1 MSLPQGVREL
11 LLTDLPPGTAVTLTD
26 PDGIRTV
33 PTFTG
38 RDGRSRVRV
47 RTHRAGDYA
56 IDAGGETVLTWAV
69 DCEQP
74 PAGRLL
80 HRSGRRLVDQH
91 DVPFFWLADTWWF
104 AFCDR
109 ISEAELRELA
119 RRRVRQ
125 GFSVVQVVAGLLPE
139 VDPFDDLGELGGRWP
154 WTPGFDD
161 IDPRW
166 WDDAERRLAILI
178 EEGLTP
184 AVVGGWS
191 YYLLDLGPERMMR
204 HWHEVVARWAAYPVV
219 WCVAG
224 EAGLPHYSQLDE
236 PGLDEVVAGLSAGW
250 RDIAAQVRTLD
261 GYRNVST
268 VHPCPAF
275 AHFSS
280 TDAIGS
286 ADDLDL
292 IWLQTGHA
300 DRSSI
305 DDSLAALDRELA
317 APHGLPVI
325 NSEVCYEG
333 IAAGSAAT
341 LQRFLFFSHLL
352 SGAAGH
358 SYGAQ
363 GLWAFR
369 RAEDPGP
376 GIMWGDATWQEAAAL
391 PGSAQLGRCAA
402 FLQGFDWAV
411 LVPAPDA
418 LTVHASAECRVL
430 PYAARLGD
438 ELIAYV
444 PAVSLLPADRGI
456 SQALRDVSLAG
467 LTPGWWRV
475 RYWNPRHEDVPHGF
489 EHEVSEDGRLPLR
502 AATRRSAVPSMEDWV
517 VVVSPLG

>member
-1 MSLPQGVREL
+1 MSLPRGVREL
-11 LLTDLPPGTAVTLTD
+11 LLPELPPGAAVTLTD
-26 PDGIRTV
+26 PGGVR
-33 PTFTG
+33 PLLTFTG
-38 RDGRSRVRV
+38 ADGRTRVRV
-47 RTHRAGDYA
+47 RTHRAGDYSVAVPDGSA
-56 IDAGGETVLTWAV
+56 IGWRVEQNEHPGGPVL
-69 DCEQP
+69 
-74 PAGRLL
+74 R
-80 HRSGRRLVDQH
+80 RSGRRLVDEEGI
-91 DVPFFWLADTWWF
+91 PFFWLADTWWF
-104 AFCDR
+104 ALCDR
-109 ISEAELRELA
+109 VSTDELRELA
-119 RRRVRQ
+119 RLRVRQ
-125 GFSVVQVVAGLLPE
+125 GFTVVQVVAGLLPE
-139 VDPFDDLGELGGRWP
+139 VDAFDELGDLGGRWP
-154 WTPGFDD
+154 WTPEFGD

-166 WDDAERRLAILI
+166 WDDAEQRLAII
-178 EEGLTP
+178 VEEGLTP

-191 YYLLDLGPERMMR
+191 YYLLDAGPERMRR
-204 HWHEVVARWAAYPVV
+204 HWREVLARWAAFPVV

-224 EAGLPHYSQLDE
+224 EAGLPHYHQLDE
-236 PGLDEVVAGLSAGW
+236 PDLDDVVAGLSAGW
-250 RDIAAQVRTLD
+250 REIAAEVRTLD
-261 GYRNVST
+261 GYRSVVT

-305 DDSLAALDRELA
+305 DDSLIALDRELA

-333 IAAGSAAT
+333 IAAGSSAT
-341 LQRFLFFSHLL
+341 LQRFLFFSHVL

-369 RAEDPGP
+369 RSEDPGP

-391 PGSAQLGRCAA
+391 PGSAQLGRCAT
-402 FLQGFDWAV
+402 FLRSFDWAA

-418 LTVHASAECRVL
+418 LSVHASDRCRVL
-430 PYAARLGD
+430 PYAARVGD
-438 ELIAYV
+438 ALIAYV

-456 SQALRDVSLAG
+456 SRALRDLTFTG
-467 LTPGWWRV
+467 LRPGRWRV
-475 RYWNPRHEDVPHGF
+475 DYWNPRHDDAQRGF
-489 EHEVSEDGRLPLR
+489 ESDVGDDGRLPLH

-517 VVVSPLG
+517 VVVSPIG